1 MAKTIILK
9 NEKTWYHSS
18 KKTGYIPIK
27 DNSKYGFREQSW
39 QKGVIIHEIVDENT
53 RKINRAADKTF
64 ADLSLTKSSS
74 VVEWNKRKIIHD
86 IKIKIEKTCEK
97 LYEDAIEFSIIQQK
111 KSMFEHVMGSYISI
125 HDNWTEKQLVISTPR
140 NSMFTSSIDFTEL
153 NYDLDEDFA
162 LIKKI
167 EFTDNYL
174 STNGK
179 KFAYAIFWLKC
190 R

>member
-1 MAKTIILK
+1 
-9 NEKTWYHSS
+9 
-18 KKTGYIPIK
+18 
-27 DNSKYGFREQSW
+27 
-39 QKGVIIHEIVDENT
+39 
-53 RKINRAADKTF
+53 
-64 ADLSLTKSSS
+64 
-74 VVEWNKRKIIHD
+74 
-86 IKIKIEKTCEK
+86 
-97 LYEDAIEFSIIQQK
+97 
-111 KSMFEHVMGSYISI
+111 MFEHVMGSYISI